1 MAKKFKELHKEWLQD
16 PEYKDAYT
24 ALEEEYSVASELI
37 SARASAGLTQAQVAE
52 RMGTKQSAVSQIEGG
67 RNISLARLRA
77 YAKAVGREVEI
88 SLR

>member
-1 MAKKFKELHKEWLQD
+1 MDIEKLKKQSMQD
-16 PEYKDAYT
+16 PAFKKAYE
-24 ALEEEYSVASELI
+24 ALGGEFAVANELI
-37 SARASAGLTQAQVAE
+37 RARASAGLTQAQVAE

>member
-1 MAKKFKELHKEWLQD
+1 MDIEKLKEQSMQDPAFKE
-16 PEYKDAYT
+16 AYE
-24 ALEEEYSVASELI
+24 ALEGEFNVASELI
-37 SARASAGLTQAQVAE
+37 RARASAGLTQAQVAQ

-88 SLR
+88 TLR

>member
-1 MAKKFKELHKEWLQD
+1 MDIEELREQSMQD
-16 PEYKDAYT
+16 PAFKKAYE
-24 ALEEEYSVASELI
+24 ALEGEFNVASELI
-37 SARASAGLTQAQVAE
+37 RARAAAGLTQAQVAE